1 MNHNVLSV
9 YALVHY
15 IKQTLDQD
23 RNIQSVL
30 IKGEISNFTNHRSG
44 HWYFTLK
51 DKKAKINCVM
61 FSSYAA
67 KCKILLKEGMKV
79 IVQASV
85 SMYEAGGS
93 IQLYVTRIQI
103 DGLGDLFLQL
113 EEVKRKLQQ
122 EGLFLTQHKKK
133 LPLYP
138 MRIGVISAR
147 TGAAIQDI
155 LTTISRRWPLATVQV
170 YPSLVQG
177 IAATDDIIRNL
188 QVADKDGHDV
198 ILLARGG
205 GAIEDLWCFNEER
218 LARCIFQMNTVIVT
232 GVGHETDTTLV
243 DYVSDARAPTP
254 TAAAELITPD
264 IEEVKQTVFNLK
276 RMLERQIRHRLT
288 NEKNHFLPLKQHRY
302 MQEPLS
308 YIQESQMRLALHI
321 KELSVVERHMNIWK
335 QEVVKYQHTMAFM
348 AAKLQ
353 KEMDRQIQMS
363 RQGLFTSIEHYRLQ
377 TKEVMGKKI
386 ALLNAFSPLKIL
398 ERGYAITYQN
408 NQLIKSINDITIE
421 DEITI
426 RMQDGYL
433 YANVK
438 KKEELK

>member
-23 RNIQSVL
+23 KNIQSVL

-51 DKKAKINCVM
+51 DTKAKINCVM
-61 FSSYAA
+61 FSSYAS

-85 SMYEAGGS
+85 SMYEVGGS
-93 IQLYVTRIQI
+93 IQLYVTRVQV

-113 EEVKRKLQQ
+113 EEVKRRLQQ
-122 EGLFLTQHKKK
+122 EGLFLPQHKKP
-133 LPLYP
+133 LPMYP
-138 MRIGVISAR
+138 MRIGIISAR

-155 LTTISRRWPLATVQV
+155 LTTISRRWPLANVQV

-188 QVADKDGHDV
+188 QQADSDGHDV

-218 LARCIFQMNTVIVT
+218 LARCIFQMQTVIVT

-264 IEEVKQTVFNLK
+264 ILEVKQTVFNFK
-276 RMLERQIRHRLT
+276 RMLERQMKHRLMI
-288 NEKNHFLPLKQHRY
+288 EKNQFLPLKQHRY
-302 MQEPLS
+302 MKDPLL

-321 KELSVVERHMNIWK
+321 KELGVIERRVNVWK
-335 QEVVKYQHTMAFM
+335 QEVAKYQHAMAFM

-353 KEMDRQIQMS
+353 QEMDRQIHTN
-363 RQGLFTSIEHYRLQ
+363 RQDLLTAMEHYRLQ
-377 TKEVMGKKI
+377 AKEVMGKKI

-408 NQLIKSINDITIE
+408 DQLIKSVNDVAI
-421 DEITI
+421 DEEISI
-426 RMQDGYL
+426 RMQDGYV

-438 KKEELK
+438 KKEELV